1 MIFLFAIY
9 QQNKS
14 VCLNWNKNI
23 FRISNIFRV
32 VCWFLFVLCSVYMVN
47 LDGYLYLFETKP
59 CTVTSKDNQ
68 REKKNYASDW
78 GKQWKTVFVVFR
90 YFRYFFNF
98 TMFCFAFC
106 SSSSSSFFFFWGG
119 RVEFIT
125 TLIFNTILHEK
136 WKSICMRY
144 FLSSYTE
151 RLPELDLGNFDSL
164 YFL

>member
-47 LDGYLYLFETKP
+47 LDDYLYLFETKP

-106 SSSSSSFFFFWGG
+106 SSSSSSFFFFFEEGG
-119 RVEFIT
+119 LNLLQPWY
-125 TLIFNTILHEK
+125 LIQSCTKSEK
-136 WKSICMRY
+136 VFACVTFWVVTRRGCRN
-144 FLSSYTE
+144 LT
-151 RLPELDLGNFDSL
+151 
-164 YFL
+164 